1 MSCRAAFDSAFYCA
15 SLGGHFNDLYRYGQ
29 LRSCS
34 DHWADF
40 WFCMR
45 TNNSYNGSDVK
56 QRMVYERYREKELK
70 VLSGP
75 NSEEVWVRRKPGE
88 EVRGA
93 FTAGTGIE
101 GEEQR
106 R

>member
-1 MSCRAAFDSAFYCA
+1 
-15 SLGGHFNDLYRYGQ
+15 
-29 LRSCS
+29 
-34 DHWADF
+34 
-40 WFCMR
+40 MR
-45 TNNSYNGSDVK
+45 TNNSYSGRDVK
-56 QRMVYERYREKELK
+56 ERMVQDRYRDKELK
-70 VLSGP
+70 LLGGP
-75 NSEEVWVRRKPGE
+75 NSEQIWARRKPGE